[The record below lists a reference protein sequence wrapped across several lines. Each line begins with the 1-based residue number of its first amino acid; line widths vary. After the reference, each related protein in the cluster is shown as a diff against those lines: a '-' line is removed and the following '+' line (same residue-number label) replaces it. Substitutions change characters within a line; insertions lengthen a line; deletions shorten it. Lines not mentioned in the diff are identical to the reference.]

1 MNQLITK
8 PHIFNNWFGTFISQ
22 SRYELDIAPPEPS
35 YTVEQVVQLL
45 CQGNTL
51 YKLNGLRTLNVA
63 DQYFVNGEQLISP
76 KLNITAI
83 NILCEK
89 QEIHADMLGN
99 ALNEKEFMQLVTK
112 LINDGYWYFND

>member
-1 MNQLITK
+1 MAHL
-8 PHIFNNWFGTFISQ
+8 
-22 SRYELDIAPPEPS
+22 SRSLVYELNIAPSEPS
-35 YTVEQVVQLL
+35 YTADQVIQLL

-76 KLNITAI
+76 KLNTTAI

-99 ALNEKEFMQLVTK
+99 TLNDKYLMQLVTK